1 MRRVLRFLPGLPAA
15 LAVAVLTSA
24 PAVRAAP
31 SSADPGGDAEQ
42 EALYA
47 DFEAAAKAY
56 RDGVAQA
63 AGGER
68 RAGKR
73 AAERAMDRMF
83 DVMEGC
89 RRTEGCEAY
98 RLVARFDA
106 LLGARTRVAGEGDD
120 DEGAAATTDAAPA
133 AASGSPVVAAFPNA
147 ADTLNQLNG
156 RDLRELI
163 VQNEAVRAAMAEW
176 LTALRPQLINA
187 HEQYQYLRFLMWPE
201 YERAGLPEALLFA
214 IMARESGGRVHA
226 ISTAGA
232 AGLMQFMPATGRRFG
247 LGWIDGFDTRFEP
260 QLAARASVLYL
271 NERFAQ
277 LGPDLELALAAYNG
291 GEGRVGRLVRNA
303 PAGSSFWD
311 PAIFNALPRETRDYV
326 PYVLA
331 AAWLFLHAE
340 DYGLVFPRVNG
351 AATMLRLQQPAS
363 LNQLTICLGNPQ
375 TRYGYFRALRN
386 LNPRWLPQNML
397 PAGTELRVPVEVV
410 PLYHAHC
417 IEGPRAAQAL
427 ALVQARRAEVPA
439 TARAVVSASGSRHIV
454 RRGDTLSA
462 IARHHGCTAQAVAQA
477 NGLRPPYAL
486 RPGQR
491 LDIPSCRS

>member
-1 MRRVLRFLPGLPAA
+1 MRRFRCCLVGVVAA
-15 LAVAVLTSA
+15 LLI
-24 PAVRAAP
+24 AAP
-31 SSADPGGDAEQ
+31 VSAGTTSADPGAEALH
-42 EALYA
+42 ESLYA
-47 DFEAAAKAY
+47 DFEAAAEAY
-56 RDGVAQA
+56 RESIAQVVA
-63 AGGER
+63 GER
-68 RAGKR
+68 RAGRR
-73 AAERAMDRMF
+73 AAARAMDRMLALA
-83 DVMEGC
+83 EQC
-89 RRTEGCEAY
+89 QRSPGCERE
-98 RLVARFDA
+98 RLMAGFDS
-106 LLGARTRVAGEGDD
+106 LLGAEPQVAGEG
-120 DEGAAATTDAAPA
+120 EGAGTGATAPGAPASPVLAAFPDAAAT
-133 AASGSPVVAAFPNA
+133 
-147 ADTLNQLNG
+147 LNQFQG

-163 VQNEAVRAAMAEW
+163 VQNEAVLAAKAEW
-176 LTALRPQLINA
+176 LTHLRPQLINA

-247 LGWIDGFDTRFEP
+247 LGWVDGFDTRFEP

-277 LGPDLELALAAYNG
+277 LGHDLELALAAYNG

-363 LNQLTICLGNPQ
+363 LNQLTICLGNPK

-386 LNPRWLPQNML
+386 LNPRWLPQDML
-397 PAGTELRVPVEVV
+397 PVGTELRVPVEVV
-410 PLYHAHC
+410 SLYHANC
-417 IEGPRAAQAL
+417 VEGPRAAQAL

-439 TARAVVSASGSRHIV
+439 TAARAVVSASGNHHTV

-462 IARHHGCTAQAVAQA
+462 IARHHGCTAQVLAQA

>member
-1 MRRVLRFLPGLPAA
+1 MRRFRCCFAWAVVAA
-15 LAVAVLTSA
+15 MF
-24 PAVRAAP
+24 AAP
-31 SSADPGGDAEQ
+31 VSAATTGADPGTEALQ
-42 EALYA
+42 ESLYA
-47 DFEAAAKAY
+47 DFEAAAGAY
-56 RDGVAQA
+56 REGIAQVAA
-63 AGGER
+63 GER
-68 RAGKR
+68 RAGRR
-73 AAERAMDRMF
+73 AAARAMERMLALA
-83 DVMEGC
+83 EQC
-89 RRTEGCEAY
+89 QRSPGCERE
-98 RLVARFDA
+98 RLMAGFDA
-106 LLGARTRVAGEGDD
+106 LLGAEPQVAGEGESAGTGATVPGAAPASPVLAAFPD
-120 DEGAAATTDAAPA
+120 AAAT
-133 AASGSPVVAAFPNA
+133 
-147 ADTLNQLNG
+147 LNQFKG

-163 VQNEAVRAAMAEW
+163 VQNEAVLAAKAEW
-176 LTALRPQLINA
+176 LTHLRPQLINA